1 MSSTIKRGPP
11 PRRPVVKRKARK
23 PKRSMIDRIL
33 GVLPVSEHT
42 LRRIVSWTLTGAV
55 LAAMIGVAA
64 WFGIPGAIGT
74 TMAEGVGAAGFKV
87 DEIEVTGAE
96 HMDPMTVYA
105 VALDQKS
112 RAMPLVDLAGVR
124 EKLLSY
130 GWIKDAR
137 VSRRLPNKLLIDI
150 VVRKPSAVWQDH
162 GTLTLI
168 AADGVPLGPVAAED
182 MPNLP
187 LLIGPGADQEEVAYQ
202 QLLDAAPALRPRVK
216 AATWVGNRR
225 WDILFDSGET
235 LALPAGD
242 DDAAKALVAF
252 AELVGRQRLLGKGW
266 VRFDLRNPD
275 KLVARKR
282 DGQQISPT
290 GLPGTTPGAA
300 ASNGASA
307 PNNNTTGQQTA
318 FAAAEQG

>member
-11 PRRPVVKRKARK
+11 PRRPVVKRKTRK
-23 PKRSMIDRIL
+23 PKRSMIDRVL
-33 GVLPVSEHT
+33 GVLPISEHT
-42 LRRIVSWTLTGAV
+42 LRRIVSWTLTGLV
-55 LAAMIGVAA
+55 LAGAIAVAA
-64 WFGIPGAIGT
+64 WFGIPGAVGT
-74 TMAEGVGAAGFKV
+74 AVAEGVGEAGFRV
-87 DEIEVTGAE
+87 DEIEVTGAQ

-150 VVRKPSAVWQDH
+150 VERKPSAVWQDQ
-162 GTLTLI
+162 GRLTLI
-168 AADGVPLGPVAAED
+168 AADSVPLGPVSAEE

-187 LLIGPGADQEEVAYQ
+187 LLIGAGADQQEASYQ
-202 QLLDAAPALRPRVK
+202 QLLDAAPALKPRVK
-216 AATWVGNRR
+216 AASWVGNRR

-242 DDAAKALVAF
+242 GDAAKALIAF
-252 AELVGRQRLLGKGW
+252 AELDGRRPLLGKGW
-266 VRFDLRNPD
+266 VRFDMRQPD
-275 KLVARKR
+275 ELVARKPDAQEKR
-282 DGQQISPT
+282 AT
-290 GLPGTTPGAA
+290 GLPGAA
-300 ASNGASA
+300 ASNASSA
-307 PNNNTTGQQTA
+307 PNNTTGQQTA
-318 FAAAEQG
+318 FTAAEQG